1 MPNRILREGFLDAP
15 AIAQAGEAAEVLFIR
30 LILVADDYG
39 RFDGRVTVICRRCW
53 PAGGP
58 GEADV
63 LERLKTLAA
72 CGLVVM
78 YQADGK
84 PYLFIPNFR
93 QRSRAMKSKFPP
105 PPVDNSVDNSS
116 AVAEKLSTSEK
127 SPIEKNPQLNKTLDD
142 GTQLTV
148 KCQTG
153 AGHPRT
159 YSDSDSYSITRA
171 QSPGTPKASAHSLEN
186 ARQAIED
193 GKQAAQ
199 AAVPMPEQ
207 LREQLSRILT
217 NPGK

>member
-1 MPNRILREGFLDAP
+1 MPNRILREGLLDAP

-72 CGLVVM
+72 CELVVM
-78 YQADGK
+78 YQVDGK

-105 PPVDNSVDNSS
+105 PPVDNSVDNSQVG
-116 AVAEKLSTSEK
+116 AGKLSTGQK
-127 SPIEKNPQLNKTLDD
+127 TPIEENPQLNNTLDD

-171 QSPGTPKASAHSLEN
+171 QSSGTASPSAHSTAN
-186 ARQAIED
+186 AQQVIAEGKAAEANRVPPPPELAELIARAI
-193 GKQAAQ
+193 KH
-199 AAVPMPEQ
+199 
-207 LREQLSRILT
+207 RE
-217 NPGK
+217 